1 MAGQH
6 IKWYVTD
13 GAATPTIQPLAIGT
27 ERQNGTWTI
36 SLPSEFNVSSNVAL
50 LYGKKV
56 IEPQQLASW
65 VTNNVYAPSEATYA
79 DVSSH
84 KIVCEIYTNNEGSG
98 NPNARYTFSIHKGFA
113 GTLKSGVTETT
124 ERVLLT
130 AGEITHTI
138 EIPVH
143 IGTKYSRFYL
153 TDAKGTPVNPTGKL
167 TVTDSDPVLNTVDGY
182 DVSLG
187 RYRYI
192 VDGSLGWDVI
202 QPVTLTLTA
211 AELDQYR
218 IVAVFSG
225 DAAVI
230 TPLPAIMIAT
240 WDENQNPDVMMAAW
254 GGQCG
259 PKHITFQLSAHKTT
273 ENIRLKKAFT
283 ISFATKDDIVQSD
296 YFGIV
301 SGNDVPDKVAKAGF
315 TITKSPNVDAPI
327 INEYKLTLECKVVTF
342 DENENGGARVV
353 GEIVNMSADESI
365 LDEEGNIDLGK
376 LQPVI
381 FDSAKRTYRVVG
393 EKVGDAWGSGK
404 TIIEKEVK

>member
-1 MAGQH
+1 MKKS
-6 IKWYVTD
+6 IKYSALMLTATVLF
-13 GAATPTIQPLAIGT
+13 AA
-27 ERQNGTWTI
+27 
-36 SLPSEFNVSSNVAL
+36 
-50 LYGKKV
+50 
-56 IEPQQLASW
+56 
-65 VTNNVYAPSEATYA
+65 
-79 DVSSH
+79 
-84 KIVCEIYTNNEGSG
+84 CG
-98 NPNARYTFSIHKGFA
+98 NKEQ
-113 GTLKSGVTETT
+113 KSETT
-124 ERVLLT
+124 TNEN
-130 AGEITHTI
+130 
-138 EIPVH
+138 PVEE
-143 IGTKYSRFYL
+143 K
-153 TDAKGTPVNPTGKL
+153 
-167 TVTDSDPVLNTVDGY
+167 VDVK
-182 DVSLG
+182 DVEG
-187 RYRYI
+187 RKN
-192 VDGSLGWDVI
+192 
-202 QPVTLTLTA
+202 
-211 AELDQYR
+211 
-218 IVAVFSG
+218 FG

-273 ENIRLKKAFT
+273 DNIRLKKAFT

-376 LQPVI
+376 L
-381 FDSAKRTYRVVG
+381 
-393 EKVGDAWGSGK
+393 
-404 TIIEKEVK
+404 